1 MNCFPSWLV
10 LRRSWAPL
18 TMKQKSSNPH
28 SLRWIE
34 NSISLGIASNF
45 NSSYYLTSEWL
56 TRYED
61 QIYRVWI
68 SWVQNWPQK
77 WFRGILRLTALY
89 NLIHFTCD
97 QFWFFAKFLL
107 CFNAFDRYWPLWS
120 KTYGFQQNLFAA
132 TWYFGFSFNSI
143 SLNLVFD

>member
-68 SWVQNWPQK
+68 SWVQNGPQK
-77 WFRGILRLTALY
+77 WFHGILRLTALY
-89 NLIHFTCD
+89 NLIHITCNL
-97 QFWFFAKFLL
+97 FWFFGKFLL
-107 CFNAFDRYWPLWS
+107 FSMISIGMNHKLWS
-120 KTYGFQQNLFAA
+120 KTYAFQYNLL
-132 TWYFGFSFNSI
+132 TSI
-143 SLNLVFD
+143 LDFLFIPFLS